1 MRKIARKNISAFATM
16 TMRPSDKIL
25 ATSEIILKLDRVTA
39 FMHSPGS
46 LPHAFGQF
54 LLFPLELLTLF
65 RPLPLAN

>member
-1 MRKIARKNISAFATM
+1 MRKIAKKIFPRLQQL

-39 FMHSPGS
+39 FMHSPRS

-65 RPLPLAN
+65 GPLPLAN

>member
-1 MRKIARKNISAFATM
+1 
-16 TMRPSDKIL
+16 MRPSDKIL

-65 RPLPLAN
+65 GPLPLAN